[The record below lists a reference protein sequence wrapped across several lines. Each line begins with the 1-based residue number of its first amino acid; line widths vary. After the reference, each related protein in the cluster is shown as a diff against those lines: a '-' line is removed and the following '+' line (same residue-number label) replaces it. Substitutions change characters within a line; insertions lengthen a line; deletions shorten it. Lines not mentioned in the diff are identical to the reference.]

1 MPQKRHCLICGGLIF
16 SGLYC
21 SSCFVEM
28 RRIRT
33 QDEPSFDEWLSLT
46 RGSRPSLKQMPSEG
60 KDLYIFDSTP
70 K

>member
-1 MPQKRHCLICGGLIF
+1 
-16 SGLYC
+16 
-21 SSCFVEM
+21 M

-33 QDEPSFDEWLSLT
+33 QDEPSFDEWLSLA
-46 RGSRPSLKQMPSEG
+46 RGNRQSFKHMPSEE